1 MEGGKHQDRYGALL
15 RRFCAGAGQNV
26 MELAKRQRLSE
37 LDAIHWK
44 DRTALKVHMRVIL
57 ADIFTRFFKNHCENE
72 TGSFPEWFCSFLVR
86 MERPENFT
94 ADMKE
99 IVEASG
105 RSREHLSRSI
115 KKYLGVSFS
124 EYIND
129 LRINYAANLLLNS
142 NRNIVDIGYLCG
154 FQNASYFYRVFSK
167 KYGIAPPRLPKPK
180 QSPARQRL
188 GFLRSCIYPHFLL

>member
-167 KYGIAPPRLPKPK
+167 KYGIAPRAFRN
-180 QSPARQRL
+180 QNSP
-188 GFLRSCIYPHFLL
+188 LLVKDSAS